1 MHRSGSGFGNS
12 GLGDSLQSIDW
23 SSKTLK
29 TFSRNFYKVIT
40 QIMLITIVLQEHK
53 SVTDRSDDEVRK
65 FRKDN
70 QMSVK
75 GDNIPRPV
83 TTFDEAGFP
92 KYILETL
99 SQQ

>member
-1 MHRSGSGFGNS
+1 
-12 GLGDSLQSIDW
+12 
-23 SSKTLK
+23 
-29 TFSRNFYKVIT
+29 
-40 QIMLITIVLQEHK
+40 MLITIVLQEHK